1 MMVDADIPQ
10 RVLLLV
16 DHIHRRRGFAMA
28 VAALG
33 VASRQRGHQALHQR
47 QVDTADI
54 GFASRLPYLPPL

>member
-1 MMVDADIPQ
+1 
-10 RVLLLV
+10 
-16 DHIHRRRGFAMA
+16 MA